1 MARKRRTLGKI
12 LGPLAKKIAIRSEQK
27 AFSKATSKLK
37 ERRVAAPLIS
47 AGLGMSDPGKS
58 KSRRAAQGRRFKEIR
73 TSIKQRRGF

>member
-12 LGPLAKKIAIRSEQK
+12 LGPIARKFAIRSEQK
-27 AFSKATSKLK
+27 AFDVGTSKLK
-37 ERRVAAPLIS
+37 TRRVAAPLIS

-73 TSIKQRRGF
+73 ASIKQRRGF